1 MVAAWRTTVSSSDAH
16 AGCMVGLSFGVAEE
30 EREENK
36 RGKTCTN
43 TYDVRAFTDLAVLRL
58 ICRRRPCRIVAS

>member
-16 AGCMVGLSFGVAEE
+16 AGCMVGLLFGVAEE

-36 RGKTCTN
+36 RGKTRMMCARLLTWPCCALSA
-43 TYDVRAFTDLAVLRL
+43 VEDLAAL
-58 ICRRRPCRIVAS
+58 